1 MILYDLKMFTD
12 ALKVCNFILIHRL
25 DSFKISLQLIL
36 RNFTKNCPSHY
47 SIPSHMFI
55 YSFSIYLVVSPVISA
70 MIEIATPLS
79 LDSAKS
85 VMIYC

>member
-1 MILYDLKMFTD
+1 
-12 ALKVCNFILIHRL
+12 
-25 DSFKISLQLIL
+25 
-36 RNFTKNCPSHY
+36 
-47 SIPSHMFI
+47 
-55 YSFSIYLVVSPVISA
+55 LVVSPVISA